1 MAVKQL
7 PLSVN
12 NSILLNRSLGCL
24 FVGNSGVYPIE
35 RTKNTSDEIA
45 MDIADVYRLVF

>member
-1 MAVKQL
+1 MTYLVQLLYVAVKQL

-35 RTKNTSDEIA
+35 QTKNTT
-45 MDIADVYRLVF
+45 VTKLL